1 MNRKRR
7 ALLFGIF
14 VGVFM
19 ASYSIGAQSPISD
32 EDAQAFLEEFKMAV
46 EGITALE
53 IFTHNASVA
62 MGMFFPGFGVGWGT
76 FTAWSTGLAF
86 KSIVTANPILAKLP
100 PLSVLL
106 LSPFGAMELV
116 AYSIAMSRSTIL
128 IRTLLKGDI
137 PIKEKVLLVF
147 LPASLIVLL
156 ILALSK
162 QRVQQTTMQVVRST
176 TIEIGIV
183 VAILLAAGFI
193 EHAMISQFGSI
204 TTPES

>member
-32 EDAQAFLEEFKMAV
+32 EDAQAFLEEFKMSV
-46 EGITALE
+46 QGITALE
-53 IFTHNASVA
+53 IFAHNAFVA
-62 MGMFFPGFGVGWGT
+62 MGMFVPGFGVGWGT

-106 LSPFGAMELV
+106 ISPFGAMELV
-116 AYSIAMSRSTIL
+116 AYSIAMSRSAIL
-128 IRTLLKGDI
+128 VRTLVKRMS
-137 PIKEKVLLVF
+137 IKAE
-147 LPASLIVLL
+147 
-156 ILALSK
+156 
-162 QRVQQTTMQVVRST
+162 VRST
-176 TIEIGIV
+176 AIEVGIV

-193 EHAMISQFGSI
+193 EHAMISQFGS
-204 TTPES
+204 TP